1 MPSRSTFRLA
11 PPQQVYDSYKAIRN
25 SDLILSKTLDEKNI
39 EELQN
44 HLNSSQPQSDEE
56 NMTRSLIQYL
66 YRKNPT
72 NFCRFLVR
80 SRLSHLILWTE
91 AKCIVQ
97 HFGLR
102 GVVYV
107 KWNDQ
112 EYECSLHRN
121 VNHNTQGDM
130 EHPSVQRTYDNVG
143 RDYDGGRDRSNYYG
157 RGGGDIEGGGRTER
171 YDNRSRGRG
180 GRDIEGGG
188 RTERYDNRSR
198 GGGRGR
204 SGRSNYNGDRDRGGG
219 DRNYTSRRTN
229 HTYEGRSETNA
240 RQYNQ
245 ECDVD
250 FPTLPVQTRQNT
262 PNTSPRM
269 PVHVSDDD
277 SDDSIDSDV
286 DTVATYLAG
295 SLVLPTSSTTTTT
308 TGVSYSSA
316 LKGSDPTPAVSVE

>member
-1 MPSRSTFRLA
+1 MTSRSTFRLA

-25 SDLILSKTLDEKNI
+25 SDLVLSKTLDEKNI
-39 EELQN
+39 EELQT

-107 KWNDQ
+107 KWNDHDH

-143 RDYDGGRDRSNYYG
+143 RDYDSGRGGGRGGGRSNYHG

-171 YDNRSRGRG
+171 YDNRSRGDGRGRG
-180 GRDIEGGG
+180 GRGG
-188 RTERYDNRSR
+188 RS
-198 GGGRGR
+198 
-204 SGRSNYNGDRDRGGG
+204 
-219 DRNYTSRRTN
+219 NYTSRRTN
-229 HTYEGRSETNA
+229 HTYEGRSESNA

-245 ECDVD
+245 ESDVD

-262 PNTSPRM
+262 PNTSPRKS
-269 PVHVSDDD
+269 VHVSDDV
-277 SDDSIDSDV
+277 SDDSNDSDV
-286 DTVATYLAG
+286 DTVATDLAG
-295 SLVLPTSSTTTTT
+295 SIVLPTSSTATTTTT
-308 TGVSYSSA
+308 TGMSYSSA

>member
-1 MPSRSTFRLA
+1 MTSRSTFRLT
-11 PPQQVYDSYKAIRN
+11 PPQKVYDSYKAIRS
-25 SDLILSKTLDEKNI
+25 SDLILNKTLDEKNI
-39 EELQN
+39 EELQT

-56 NMTRSLIQYL
+56 NMTRSFIQYL

-143 RDYDGGRDRSNYYG
+143 R
-157 RGGGDIEGGGRTER
+157 GGG
-171 YDNRSRGRG
+171 
-180 GRDIEGGG
+180 DIEGGG

-204 SGRSNYNGDRDRGGG
+204 GRGGRSNYNGYRDRGG

-229 HTYEGRSETNA
+229 HTYERRSESNA
-240 RQYNQ
+240 HQYNQ
-245 ECDVD
+245 EFDVD
-250 FPTLPVQTRQNT
+250 FPTIPVQTRQNT
-262 PNTSPRM
+262 PNTSPRKSV
-269 PVHVSDDD
+269 PVSDDD
-277 SDDSIDSDV
+277 SDDSNDSDV
-286 DTVATYLAG
+286 DTVATDLAG
-295 SLVLPTSSTTTTT
+295 SLILPTPSNTTTT
-308 TGVSYSSA
+308 TGVLYSSV
-316 LKGSDPTPAVSVE
+316 LEGSDPTPAVSVEQIKF

>member
-1 MPSRSTFRLA
+1 MTSRSTFRLA

-39 EELQN
+39 EELQT
-44 HLNSSQPQSDEE
+44 HLNSSQPQSDDE

-143 RDYDGGRDRSNYYG
+143 RDYDGGRGRSNYHG
-157 RGGGDIEGGGRTER
+157 RGGGGIK
-171 YDNRSRGRG
+171 
-180 GRDIEGGG
+180 GGG

-204 SGRSNYNGDRDRGGG
+204 GGRSNYNGDRDRGGG
-219 DRNYTSRRTN
+219 DSNYTSRRTN
-229 HTYEGRSETNA
+229 HTYEGRSESNA

-245 ECDVD
+245 ESDVD
-250 FPTLPVQTRQNT
+250 FPTLPVQTRKNT
-262 PNTSPRM
+262 PITSPRKSV
-269 PVHVSDDD
+269 PVSDDD
-277 SDDSIDSDV
+277 SDVSNDSDV
-286 DTVATYLAG
+286 DTVVTDLAG
-295 SLVLPTSSTTTTT
+295 SFVLPTSSTTTTT

>member
-1 MPSRSTFRLA
+1 MTSRSTFRLA
-11 PPQQVYDSYKAIRN
+11 PPQQVYDSYKAIRS

-39 EELQN
+39 EELQT

-56 NMTRSLIQYL
+56 NMTRSFIQYL

-107 KWNDQ
+107 KWNDH

-143 RDYDGGRDRSNYYG
+143 RDYDSGRG
-157 RGGGDIEGGGRTER
+157 RGGGRSNYHGRGGGYIEGGGRTER
-171 YDNRSRGRG
+171 YDNRSRG
-180 GRDIEGGG
+180 D
-188 RTERYDNRSR
+188 
-198 GGGRGR
+198 GRGR
-204 SGRSNYNGDRDRGGG
+204 GGRSNYNSDRDCGGG

-245 ECDVD
+245 ESDVD

-262 PNTSPRM
+262 PNTSPRKS
-269 PVHVSDDD
+269 VHVSDDD
-277 SDDSIDSDV
+277 SDDSNDSDV
-286 DTVATYLAG
+286 DTVATDLAG
-295 SLVLPTSSTTTTT
+295 SIVLPTSSTTTT
-308 TGVSYSSA
+308 GMSYSSA

>member
-1 MPSRSTFRLA
+1 MNSRSTFRLA

-39 EELQN
+39 EEFQT

-121 VNHNTQGDM
+121 VSHNTQGDM
-130 EHPSVQRTYDNVG
+130 EHPSVQRTYYNVG
-143 RDYDGGRDRSNYYG
+143 RGGRSNYHG
-157 RGGGDIEGGGRTER
+157 RGGGE
-171 YDNRSRGRG
+171 
-180 GRDIEGGG
+180 IEGGG

-204 SGRSNYNGDRDRGGG
+204 GGRSNYNGDRESGGG

-229 HTYEGRSETNA
+229 HTYEGRSESNA

-245 ECDVD
+245 ESDVVS
-250 FPTLPVQTRQNT
+250 PTLPVQTRQNT
-262 PNTSPRM
+262 PITSPRKSV
-269 PVHVSDDD
+269 PVSDDV
-277 SDDSIDSDV
+277 SDDSNDIDV
-286 DTVATYLAG
+286 DTVVTDLAG
-295 SLVLPTSSTTTTT
+295 SLVLPTSSTTTTTTT

>member
-1 MPSRSTFRLA
+1 MNSRSKFRLA

-25 SDLILSKTLDEKNI
+25 SDLILNKTLDEKNI
-39 EELQN
+39 EEFQT

-56 NMTRSLIQYL
+56 NMTRSFIQYL

-143 RDYDGGRDRSNYYG
+143 RDYDGGR
-157 RGGGDIEGGGRTER
+157 GGGDIEGGGRTER
-171 YDNRSRGRG
+171 YDRRGR
-180 GRDIEGGG
+180 
-188 RTERYDNRSR
+188 
-198 GGGRGR
+198 RGR
-204 SGRSNYNGDRDRGGG
+204 RGRGG
-219 DRNYTSRRTN
+219 DRNYASRRTN
-229 HTYEGRSETNA
+229 HTYERRSESNA
-240 RQYNQ
+240 HQYNQ
-245 ECDVD
+245 EYDVD
-250 FPTLPVQTRQNT
+250 FPTIPVQTRQDT
-262 PNTSPRM
+262 PNTPPRKSV
-269 PVHVSDDD
+269 PVSDDD
-277 SDDSIDSDV
+277 SDDSNDSDV
-286 DTVATYLAG
+286 DTVATDLAG

-316 LKGSDPTPAVSVE
+316 LEGSDPTPAVGVE

>member
-1 MPSRSTFRLA
+1 MTSRSTFKLA

-39 EELQN
+39 EEFQT
-44 HLNSSQPQSDEE
+44 HLNSSQPKSDEE
-56 NMTRSLIQYL
+56 NMTRSFIQYL

-91 AKCIVQ
+91 AKCIVR

-107 KWNDQ
+107 KWNDH

-121 VNHNTQGDM
+121 VSHNTQGDM
-130 EHPSVQRTYDNVG
+130 EHPSVQRTYDNVC
-143 RDYDGGRDRSNYYG
+143 RGGRSNYHG
-157 RGGGDIEGGGRTER
+157 RGDG
-171 YDNRSRGRG
+171 
-180 GRDIEGGG
+180 DIEGGG

-204 SGRSNYNGDRDRGGG
+204 GGRGGRGGRSNYNGDRDRGG

-229 HTYEGRSETNA
+229 HTHEGRSESNA
-240 RQYNQ
+240 HQYNQ
-245 ECDVD
+245 EYDVD
-250 FPTLPVQTRQNT
+250 FPTIPMQTRQNT
-262 PNTSPRM
+262 PIASPRKS
-269 PVHVSDDD
+269 VHVSDDD
-277 SDDSIDSDV
+277 SDDSNDIDV
-286 DTVATYLAG
+286 DTVATDLAG

-308 TGVSYSSA
+308 AGVSYSSV
-316 LKGSDPTPAVSVE
+316 LEGSDPTPAVSVE

>member
-1 MPSRSTFRLA
+1 MTSRSTFRLA
-11 PPQQVYDSYKAIRN
+11 PPQQVYDSYKAIRS
-25 SDLILSKTLDEKNI
+25 SDLILNKTLDEKNI
-39 EELQN
+39 EELQT

-56 NMTRSLIQYL
+56 NMTRSFIQYL

-102 GVVYV
+102 GVVYI

-143 RDYDGGRDRSNYYG
+143 RSNYHG

-171 YDNRSRGRG
+171 YDNRSRG
-180 GRDIEGGG
+180 
-188 RTERYDNRSR
+188 
-198 GGGRGR
+198 GGRGR
-204 SGRSNYNGDRDRGGG
+204 GRSNYNGDRDRGRGGG

-229 HTYEGRSETNA
+229 HTYERRSESNA
-240 RQYNQ
+240 HQYNQ
-245 ECDVD
+245 EYDVD
-250 FPTLPVQTRQNT
+250 FPTIPVQTRQNT
-262 PNTSPRM
+262 PNTSPRKSV
-269 PVHVSDDD
+269 PVSDDD
-277 SDDSIDSDV
+277 SNYSNDSDV
-286 DTVATYLAG
+286 DTVVTDLAG

-316 LKGSDPTPAVSVE
+316 LEGSDPTPAVSVE

>member
-1 MPSRSTFRLA
+1 MASRSTFRLA

-25 SDLILSKTLDEKNI
+25 SDLILSKSLDEKNI

-107 KWNDQ
+107 KWNDH

-143 RDYDGGRDRSNYYG
+143 RGGGRSNYHG
-157 RGGGDIEGGGRTER
+157 RGGGDIEGGGRTDR
-171 YDNRSRGRG
+171 YDNRSRG
-180 GRDIEGGG
+180 D
-188 RTERYDNRSR
+188 
-198 GGGRGR
+198 GRGR
-204 SGRSNYNGDRDRGGG
+204 GGRSNYNSDRDCGG

-229 HTYEGRSETNA
+229 HIYKGRSESNA

-245 ECDVD
+245 ESDVD
-250 FPTLPVQTRQNT
+250 FPTLPVHTRQIT
-262 PNTSPRM
+262 PNTSPRKS
-269 PVHVSDDD
+269 VHVSDDD
-277 SDDSIDSDV
+277 SDDSNDSDV
-286 DTVATYLAG
+286 DTVATDLAG
-295 SLVLPTSSTTTTT
+295 SIVLPTSSTTTTT
-308 TGVSYSSA
+308 TGMSYSSA
-316 LKGSDPTPAVSVE
+316 LKCSDPTPAVSVE

>member
-11 PPQQVYDSYKAIRN
+11 PPQRVYDSYKAIKS
-25 SDLILSKTLDEKNI
+25 SDLILNKTLDEKNI
-39 EELQN
+39 KELQT
-44 HLNSSQPQSDEE
+44 HLNSSQPQSDDE
-56 NMTRSLIQYL
+56 NMFRSFIQYL

-102 GVVYV
+102 GVIYV

-121 VNHNTQGDM
+121 VNRNTQGDM

-143 RDYDGGRDRSNYYG
+143 QEYDGGHDGRSNYHE
-157 RGGGDIEGGGRTER
+157 RGGD
-171 YDNRSRGRG
+171 
-180 GRDIEGGG
+180 DIEGGG

-204 SGRSNYNGDRDRGGG
+204 RGRHGG
-219 DRNYTSRRTN
+219 DRNYTNRRTN
-229 HTYEGRSETNA
+229 HKYEKRSESNVH
-240 RQYNQ
+240 QYKQ
-245 ECDVD
+245 EYDVD
-250 FPTLPVQTRQNT
+250 FPTIPVQTRQNT
-262 PNTSPRM
+262 PNTSPRKS
-269 PVHVSDDD
+269 VSASDD
-277 SDDSIDSDV
+277 
-286 DTVATYLAG
+286 DTVATDLAG
-295 SLVLPTSSTTTTT
+295 SFILPTSSTTTN
-308 TGVSYSSA
+308 TGVSYSSV
-316 LKGSDPTPAVSVE
+316 LEGSDVTPAVSVE

>member
-1 MPSRSTFRLA
+1 MTSRSTFRLA
-11 PPQQVYDSYKAIRN
+11 PPQQVYDSYKAIRS
-25 SDLILSKTLDEKNI
+25 SDLILSKNLDEKNI
-39 EELQN
+39 EELQT

-143 RDYDGGRDRSNYYG
+143 RDYDGGRSNYHGRGGGRSNYHG

-171 YDNRSRGRG
+171 YDNRSRG
-180 GRDIEGGG
+180 
-188 RTERYDNRSR
+188 
-198 GGGRGR
+198 GGRGR
-204 SGRSNYNGDRDRGGG
+204 GGRSNYNGDRDRGGG

-229 HTYEGRSETNA
+229 HTYERRSESNA
-240 RQYNQ
+240 HQYNQ
-245 ECDVD
+245 EYDVD
-250 FPTLPVQTRQNT
+250 FPTIPVQTRQNT
-262 PNTSPRM
+262 PNTSHRKSVP
-269 PVHVSDDD
+269 VSDDD
-277 SDDSIDSDV
+277 SDDSNDSDV
-286 DTVATYLAG
+286 DTVATDLAG

-316 LKGSDPTPAVSVE
+316 LEGSDPTPAVSVE

>member
-1 MPSRSTFRLA
+1 MTCGSTFRLA
-11 PPQQVYDSYKAIRN
+11 PPQQVYDSYKAIRS
-25 SDLILSKTLDEKNI
+25 SDLILNKTLDEKNI
-39 EELQN
+39 EELQT

-56 NMTRSLIQYL
+56 NMTRSFIQYL

-102 GVVYV
+102 GVVYI

-143 RDYDGGRDRSNYYG
+143 RSNYHG
-157 RGGGDIEGGGRTER
+157 RSSG
-171 YDNRSRGRG
+171 
-180 GRDIEGGG
+180 DIEGGG

-204 SGRSNYNGDRDRGGG
+204 GRSNYNGDRDRGGG
-219 DRNYTSRRTN
+219 DRNHTSRRTN
-229 HTYEGRSETNA
+229 HTYERRSESNA
-240 RQYNQ
+240 HQYNQ
-245 ECDVD
+245 EYDVD
-250 FPTLPVQTRQNT
+250 FPTIPAQIRQNT
-262 PNTSPRM
+262 PNTSPRKSV
-269 PVHVSDDD
+269 PVSDDD
-277 SDDSIDSDV
+277 SNDSDV
-286 DTVATYLAG
+286 DTVATDLAG

-316 LKGSDPTPAVSVE
+316 LEGSDPTPAASVE

>member
-1 MPSRSTFRLA
+1 MTSRSTFRLA

-25 SDLILSKTLDEKNI
+25 SDLVLSKTLDEKNI
-39 EELQN
+39 EELQT

-107 KWNDQ
+107 KWNDHDHDH

-143 RDYDGGRDRSNYYG
+143 RDYDSGRGGGRGGGRSNYHG

-171 YDNRSRGRG
+171 YDNRSRGDGRGRG
-180 GRDIEGGG
+180 GRGG
-188 RTERYDNRSR
+188 RS
-198 GGGRGR
+198 
-204 SGRSNYNGDRDRGGG
+204 
-219 DRNYTSRRTN
+219 NYTSRRTN
-229 HTYEGRSETNA
+229 HTYEGRSESNA

-245 ECDVD
+245 ESDVD

-262 PNTSPRM
+262 PNTSPRKS
-269 PVHVSDDD
+269 VHVSDDV
-277 SDDSIDSDV
+277 SDDSNDSDV
-286 DTVATYLAG
+286 DTVATDLAG
-295 SLVLPTSSTTTTT
+295 SIVLPTSSTATTTTT
-308 TGVSYSSA
+308 TGMSYSSA

>member
-1 MPSRSTFRLA
+1 MTSRSTFRLT
-11 PPQQVYDSYKAIRN
+11 PPQKVYDSYKAIRN
-25 SDLILSKTLDEKNI
+25 SDLILNKTLDEKNI
-39 EELQN
+39 EELQT

-56 NMTRSLIQYL
+56 NMTRSFIQYL

-143 RDYDGGRDRSNYYG
+143 R
-157 RGGGDIEGGGRTER
+157 GGG
-171 YDNRSRGRG
+171 
-180 GRDIEGGG
+180 DIEGGG

-204 SGRSNYNGDRDRGGG
+204 GRGRGRSNYNGYRDRGG

-229 HTYEGRSETNA
+229 HTYERRSESNA
-240 RQYNQ
+240 HQYNQ
-245 ECDVD
+245 EYDVD
-250 FPTLPVQTRQNT
+250 FPTIPVQTRQNT
-262 PNTSPRM
+262 PNTSPRKS
-269 PVHVSDDD
+269 VHVSDDD
-277 SDDSIDSDV
+277 SDYSNDSDV
-286 DTVATYLAG
+286 ETVATDLAG
-295 SLVLPTSSTTTTT
+295 SLILPTSSTTTTT
-308 TGVSYSSA
+308 TGMSYSSA
-316 LKGSDPTPAVSVE
+316 LEGSDPAPAVSVE

>member
-1 MPSRSTFRLA
+1 MTSRSTFRLA

-25 SDLILSKTLDEKNI
+25 SDLILNKTLDEKNI
-39 EELQN
+39 EELQT

-130 EHPSVQRTYDNVG
+130 EHPSVQRTYYNVG
-143 RDYDGGRDRSNYYG
+143 RDYYGGRGGRSNYHG
-157 RGGGDIEGGGRTER
+157 RGGGDIEG
-171 YDNRSRGRG
+171 
-180 GRDIEGGG
+180 GGG

-204 SGRSNYNGDRDRGGG
+204 GGRSNYNGYRGRGG

-229 HTYEGRSETNA
+229 HTYERRPESNSH
-240 RQYNQ
+240 QYNQ
-245 ECDVD
+245 EYDVD
-250 FPTLPVQTRQNT
+250 FPTIPVQTRQNT
-262 PNTSPRM
+262 PNKSPRKSV
-269 PVHVSDDD
+269 PVSDDD
-277 SDDSIDSDV
+277 SDDSNDSDV
-286 DTVATYLAG
+286 DTVATDLAG

-308 TGVSYSSA
+308 TCVSYSSA
-316 LKGSDPTPAVSVE
+316 LEGSDPTPAVSVE